1 MAGRRRVQDL
11 AEDRGSAVVEFCLM
25 SVLLVMLLFA
35 VVQVAAL
42 FYVRSVAAS
51 AAADGARYAAN
62 AGVSPQAG
70 GERAAA
76 LLGQALSPGMAR
88 RLPCEG
94 GLVAEAG
101 SGLVTAEVRCRGTI
115 RSVLLPIG
123 ALVKVD
129 VTSQSLKDDP

>member
-1 MAGRRRVQDL
+1 VATRRRAQDL
-11 AEDRGSAVVEFCLM
+11 TGDRGSAVVEFCLM

-70 GERAAA
+70 GERAST
-76 LLGQALSPGMAR
+76 LLGRALSPGMAR
-88 RLPCEG
+88 RLPCAG
-94 GLVAEAG
+94 FLIAEAG
-101 SGLVTAEVRCRGTI
+101 SGLGTTEVRCRGTI
-115 RSVLLPIG
+115 SSVFLPIG
-123 ALVKVD
+123 ALVTVD
-129 VTSQSLKDDP
+129 VSGQSLKDDP

>member
-1 MAGRRRVQDL
+1 MAGRRRSQRL

-42 FYVRSVAAS
+42 FYIRSVAAS

-62 AGVSPQAG
+62 AGVPPQAG
-70 GERAAA
+70 AERATA
-76 LLGQALSPGMAR
+76 LLAQALSPGMAR
-88 RLPCEG
+88 RLPCAAD
-94 GLVAEAG
+94 LVAEAG

-115 RSVLLPIG
+115 RSVFLPIG
-123 ALVKVD
+123 GLVRVE
-129 VTSQSLKDDP
+129 VSGQSLKDDP

>member
-1 MAGRRRVQDL
+1 M
-11 AEDRGSAVVEFCLM
+11 VEFCLM

-35 VVQVAAL
+35 VVQVAAV
-42 FYVRSVAAS
+42 FYVRSVASA

-62 AGVSPQAG
+62 AGVPAQAG

-76 LLGQALSPGMAR
+76 LLSQALSPGMAR
-88 RLPCEG
+88 RLPCAG

-115 RSVLLPIG
+115 RSVFLPVG
-123 ALVKVD
+123 ALVTVD
-129 VTSQSLKDDP
+129 VSGQSLKDDP